1 MDAEGLISELTF
13 KAIRSSGSGGQHVN
27 KVATKN
33 VLYFDLVNSNYLDEE
48 QKLRLHSILKN
59 RINKEGILILS
70 SGQSRSQ
77 LKNKTTAINRF
88 LDIIQQGLK
97 EEKER
102 KKTKLPQAVKRKRL
116 EDKRKASEKKAN
128 RRKPDV
134 Y

>member
-27 KVATKN
+27 KVATKI

-59 RINKEGILILS
+59 RINKDGILILS

-102 KKTKLPQAVKRKRL
+102 KKTKLPRAVKRKRL

>member
-27 KVATKN
+27 KVATKI

>member
-27 KVATKN
+27 KVATKI

-59 RINKEGILILS
+59 RINKDGILILS

-102 KKTKLPQAVKRKRL
+102 KKSKLPRAVKRKRL

>member
-1 MDAEGLISELTF
+1 VDAEGLISELTF

-27 KVATKN
+27 KVATKI